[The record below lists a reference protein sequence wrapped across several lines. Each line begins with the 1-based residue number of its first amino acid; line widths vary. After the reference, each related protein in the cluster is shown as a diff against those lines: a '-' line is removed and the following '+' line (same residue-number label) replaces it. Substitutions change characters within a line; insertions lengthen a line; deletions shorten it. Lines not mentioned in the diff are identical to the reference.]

1 MRRPKNGDEFL
12 IRDTRIRDVCRRFR
26 VTALLGCVLG
36 IGCGGASSPTAPTS
50 AASPPVQGLFLST
63 SSGRAERVFFPP
75 RGEYSEIRYTWCYS
89 INLARDVVNR
99 SVTIRRVE
107 NTVLG
112 PSGSVYSTST
122 SSFLTGNSF
131 ISTGSIGAF
140 GCPDAYNDPDV
151 APPVATTY
159 RMQIDYVFDDGMP
172 PGIFSAVAGGVI
184 ESRVPPP
191 PTTPQMTAL
200 TITHDIP
207 GPQLIIRN
215 RTPATFTAIG
225 EGGRSPVRVSVAY
238 QRIRAARLEPEPDVH
253 VGHQHQWCPSVPRR
267 LYPHCLRAQCRWPRA
282 RGQ

>member
-1 MRRPKNGDEFL
+1 
-12 IRDTRIRDVCRRFR
+12 

-50 AASPPVQGLFLST
+50 AAPPPVQGLFLST

-151 APPVATTY
+151 ARPVATTY

-225 EGGRSPVRVSVAY
+225 EGGVPPYEFQWRINGFVLRDWNPNPTFTWDTNINGAPALPGGYTLTVYARSAGGRELEVSES
-238 QRIRAARLEPEPDVH
+238 LNF
-253 VGHQHQWCPSVPRR
+253 SV
-267 LYPHCLRAQCRWPRA
+267 Q
-282 RGQ
+282 G